1 LIASKHRRSF
11 VFKVLVKELSI
22 RCIMIGGRYPFP
34 WHYAWESY
42 AYTCST
48 IKPVGSGP
56 ACEPFAE
63 VGGEVVAV
71 LRQEIVGRAL
81 EAVRGLLDVSFVR
94 RSHGTITYFEYDSFE
109 LFLGSKR
116 EAMEYSLFK
125 GASRWFLAGS
135 MEFRDIRRMHAVRG
149 LPRPVYASQP
159 ALIMT
164 SICKFFVVDD
174 HPGVEERATYS
185 P

>member
-1 LIASKHRRSF
+1 
-11 VFKVLVKELSI
+11 
-22 RCIMIGGRYPFP
+22 MIGGRYPFP

-42 AYTCST
+42 AYACGT

-81 EAVRGLLDVSFVR
+81 EAVRGLLDVSLCEDRMGRLHTSSMIALSSSSGRNEKPWSIACLKVPP
-94 RSHGTITYFEYDSFE
+94 G
-109 LFLGSKR
+109 GSR
-116 EAMEYSLFK
+116 PGLWS
-125 GASRWFLAGS
+125 
-135 MEFRDIRRMHAVRG
+135 FRDTRRTHVVRG